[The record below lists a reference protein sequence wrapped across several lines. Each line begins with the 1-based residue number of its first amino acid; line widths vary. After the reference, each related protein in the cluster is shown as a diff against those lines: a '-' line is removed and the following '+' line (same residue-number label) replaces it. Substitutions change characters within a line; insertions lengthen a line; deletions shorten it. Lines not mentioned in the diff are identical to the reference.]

1 MTDIFRTDEIKA
13 LILQEFNEPSSGCLS
28 DTELF
33 AAINDGYKDVA
44 SKTGCIENILSLSTI
59 TNVHRIKYTGNCVTD
74 IQYSTLGVIS
84 SDTIGHNPLD
94 GTTPQKWFQWGNEV
108 IIDPVPDAVY
118 SLSVFVDGLP
128 SAQISADSSA
138 LADLPLE
145 FRICVFYFAC
155 YVLAM
160 KLKRWSLVGT
170 FYNRYIQSL
179 QQGKAEYLKNSPDKK
194 AEQDVPSTVKR
205 VKNAQRS

>member
-13 LILQEFNEPSSGCLS
+13 LILQEFNEPSSGCIS

-44 SKTGCIENILSLSTI
+44 IKTGCIENILSPVTI
-59 TNVHRIKYTGNCVTD
+59 TGVHRIRYTGTCVTD
-74 IQYSTLGVIS
+74 VQYSTLGTIS
-84 SDTIGHNPLD
+84 SDTIGHSPLD
-94 GTTPQKWFQWGNEV
+94 GTAPQYWFQWGNEI
-108 IIDPVPDAVY
+108 IIDPVPDTTY

-128 SAQISADSSA
+128 SSQITSDSSA
-138 LADLPLE
+138 LTDLPLE

-160 KLKRWSLVGT
+160 KLKRWALVGT
-170 FYNRYIQSL
+170 FYNRYIRSL
-179 QQGKAEYLKNSPDKK
+179 QQSKAEYIKNSPDKK
-194 AEQDVPSTVKR
+194 AEQDVPSSVKK
-205 VKNAQRS
+205 VKNAQRP